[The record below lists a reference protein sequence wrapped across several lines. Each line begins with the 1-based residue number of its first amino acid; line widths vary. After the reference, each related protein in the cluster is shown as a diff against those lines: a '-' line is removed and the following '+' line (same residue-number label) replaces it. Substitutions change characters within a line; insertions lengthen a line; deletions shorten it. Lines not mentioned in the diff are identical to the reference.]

1 MEIKTSEIQSLTP
14 IIITNYEELKK
25 ELTEKT
31 DFYKNMV
38 YSEENIKEAKTDRA
52 NLNKL
57 EKAINDE
64 KIRIKN
70 IFLKPHEDF
79 ESKCKE
85 LMALVKDASTNIDN
99 QIKAFESKQDEEKKA
114 MIKDI
119 FDSYVGEFKELIN
132 FNVIFDSKWLNKTCS
147 YKKIEE
153 DINHIMTKTKLDM
166 ETVNGQIEDP
176 ILNKQVK
183 DYYFQH
189 INDASV
195 LSLALNE
202 GNRIKEAS
210 KKIDEVQKQATK
222 SNENLIPTEKT
233 NDQQNEQKQTF
244 DFRVTVTRE
253 QMLKLRQ
260 FLLENN
266 IEFKPVPKN

>member
-1 MEIKTSEIQSLTP
+1 MEIKISETKELTP
-14 IIITNYEELKK
+14 VVITNYEELKK
-25 ELTEKT
+25 QLTERAEL
-31 DFYKNMV
+31 YKNMV
-38 YSEENIKEAKTDRA
+38 YSEENMKQAKSDRA
-52 NLNKL
+52 NLNKV
-57 EKAINDE
+57 KDAINDE
-64 KIRIKN
+64 KKRIKN
-70 IFLKPHEDF
+70 YYMSAYEPIEKEF
-79 ESKCKE
+79 KE
-85 LMALVKDASTNIDN
+85 LMAIVEEANANIDS
-99 QIKAFESKQDEEKKA
+99 QIKTFETKQDDEKKA

-119 FDSYVGEFKELIN
+119 FDSYVGEYKDLIKLDM
-132 FNVIFDSKWLNKTCS
+132 IFDSKWLNKTCS

-153 DINHIMTKTKLDM
+153 DINHIITKTKLDM

-222 SNENLIPTEKT
+222 SNEILNPVDKAIEQP
-233 NDQQNEQKQTF
+233 NEPKETI

-260 FLLENN
+260 FLQENN

>member
-70 IFLKPHEDF
+70 IFLKPYEDF

-99 QIKAFESKQDEEKKA
+99 QIKAFESKQDEGKKA

-132 FNVIFDSKWLNKTCS
+132 FNMIFDSKWLNKTSS

-153 DINHIMTKTKLDM
+153 DINHIITKTKLDM
-166 ETVNGQIEDP
+166 ETLNGQIEDP

-183 DYYFQH
+183 DFYFQH

-202 GNRIKEAS
+202 GNRIKDAS
-210 KKIDEVQKQATK
+210 KKIDEVQNQVTQ

-233 NDQQNEQKQTF
+233 NNQQNEQKQTF

>member
-31 DFYKNMV
+31 NFYKNMV
-38 YSEENIKEAKTDRA
+38 YSEENIKDAKTDRA

-70 IFLKPHEDF
+70 IFLKPYEDF

-85 LMALVKDASTNIDN
+85 LMALVKDASTNIDS
-99 QIKAFESKQDEEKKA
+99 QIKTFELKQDEEKKA

-132 FNVIFDSKWLNKTCS
+132 FEMIFDSKWLNKTSS

-166 ETVNGQIEDP
+166 ETINGQLDDP
-176 ILNKQVK
+176 TLNKQVK

-222 SNENLIPTEKT
+222 TNEIPNSVDNT
-233 NDQQNEQKQTF
+233 NEQKRETF

-253 QMLKLRQ
+253 QMLKLKA
-260 FLLENN
+260 FLQENG